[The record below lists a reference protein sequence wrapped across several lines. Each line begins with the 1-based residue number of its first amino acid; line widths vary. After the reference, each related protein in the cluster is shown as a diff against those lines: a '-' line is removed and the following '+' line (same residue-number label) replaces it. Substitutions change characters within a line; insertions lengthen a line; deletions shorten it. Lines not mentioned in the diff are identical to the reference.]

1 MFAKVFATVILT
13 ACASNTARE
22 IVTVKRNKEEKHGL
36 LKHGI
41 KCATLGILA
50 TAAMGCATSIF
61 ETEE

>member
-22 IVTVKRNKEEKHGL
+22 IVAAPTGKEEKNRL
-36 LKHGI
+36 LKHGV

-50 TAAMGCATSIF
+50 SAAIGCAASIF
-61 ETEE
+61 ENE